1 MKWVR
6 QKERLSN
13 KKRDTNTEGA
23 RAQERERER
32 QSQAEREELESERKK
47 PKERHL
53 LHGIAKYR
61 FWAILHS
68 ASCKNSVIEDKWLI
82 LREKW

>member
-13 KKRDTNTEGA
+13 KKRETNTEGV
-23 RAQERERER
+23 RERERE
-32 QSQAEREELESERKK
+32 SQAEREELESEKKK

-53 LHGIAKYR
+53 LHDIAKDR